1 MADVT
6 EETAGGV
13 EGAASKAVHD
23 VRGNEE
29 LHELDGH
36 EEHPG
41 GGRFNRL
48 VGFVVAGV
56 AVIVGVVVVQGIR
69 SAGVTP
75 PSSATQETDSGA
87 DTARNKAG
95 VDDLAAGA
103 ERPKAPA
110 LR

>member
-6 EETAGGV
+6 EGTAGGV

-48 VGFVVAGV
+48 LVFVVAGI
-56 AVIVGVVVVQGIR
+56 AMIVGVVVVQGIR
-69 SAGVTP
+69 SAGVTT
-75 PSSATQETDSGA
+75 PSSATQERTPGRTRRA
-87 DTARNKAG
+87 T
-95 VDDLAAGA
+95 
-103 ERPKAPA
+103 RPKSTTWPRARCDPG
-110 LR
+110 RRRW